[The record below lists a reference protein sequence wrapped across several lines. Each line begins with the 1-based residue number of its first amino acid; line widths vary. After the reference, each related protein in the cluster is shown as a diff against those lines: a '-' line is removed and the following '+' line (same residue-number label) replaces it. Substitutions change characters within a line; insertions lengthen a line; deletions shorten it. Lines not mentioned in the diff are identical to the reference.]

1 LPEFPDEIFLL
12 QELNILKNGCFQKFG
27 KLNKNSPDSLGSCSS
42 AKMAIGIKKLI
53 FKKFQFLLQKSF
65 ESIKVEIENP
75 KASEFLD
82 KNELKKVIDD
92 ECP

>member
-1 LPEFPDEIFLL
+1 
-12 QELNILKNGCFQKFG
+12 
-27 KLNKNSPDSLGSCSS
+27 
-42 AKMAIGIKKLI
+42 MAIGIKKLI

-82 KNELKKVIDD
+82 KNELKKVIYD
-92 ECP
+92 ECS